1 MNFQIADKSIVDQGY
16 NNKEWQSVLDRFK
29 CDIEKYIIEKKS
41 HLIISNIEFSNFEKI
56 KNSFIFS
63 NNKIEFED
71 DINEGEELEKKVFA
85 TMCSLFGD
93 STFKNAFLK
102 NGNNRKGFTDIFSSH
117 QYGTFVIE
125 TKALSAKKSF
135 EKDVF
140 KQEQNVKKQ
149 ISKAIDQIVGGI
161 KSIKSNHTIYDTR
174 DNKEFIFDR
183 NMIPHCII
191 LSSEILNYSD
201 WRELDRKIFDAITKE
216 SLYLNIMD
224 ISEFLSLIKM
234 SAGSREK
241 FDYFLMKRSEKFL
254 ETRTF
259 FYKANMLFEK
269 L

>member
-1 MNFQIADKSIVDQGY
+1 MNTFRPY
-16 NNKEWQSVLDRFK
+16 NILRNVWSFFLFFDLFRCFFFSFRRYRQLYLPFNGSQFRFEFTQSVFLR
-29 CDIEKYIIEKKS
+29 
-41 HLIISNIEFSNFEKI
+41 
-56 KNSFIFS
+56 
-63 NNKIEFED
+63 
-71 DINEGEELEKKVFA
+71 
-85 TMCSLFGD
+85 TSLFGD